1 MDPSL
6 PCSSWRDDAAPQ
18 GEGGDE
24 LEQIAS
30 QIEWVE
36 EYDRNSIS
44 EDEEGPRI
52 GEGAWVDGVWKDP
65 LDPHPVEP
73 RQRWSRVEFDPDY
86 EPKRQVM
93 HTRFNTYY
101 MFS

>member
-6 PCSSWRDDAAPQ
+6 PSPSRRDEASPQ
-18 GEGGDE
+18 GEGED
-24 LEQIAS
+24 LEKIAS
-30 QIEWVE
+30 QMEWDD
-36 EYDRNSIS
+36 EYNIDVVS

-52 GEGAWVDGVWKDP
+52 GEGAWLDGVWQDP

-73 RQRWSRVEFDPDY
+73 RQRCSREEFDPDY
-86 EPKRQVM
+86 EPERQVM

>member
-6 PCSSWRDDAAPQ
+6 PSPSRRDEASPQ
-18 GEGGDE
+18 GEGED
-24 LEQIAS
+24 LEKIAS
-30 QIEWVE
+30 QMEWDD
-36 EYDRNSIS
+36 EYNVDAVS
-44 EDEEGPRI
+44 EDEGGPRI
-52 GEGAWVDGVWKDP
+52 GEGAWVDGVWQDP

-73 RQRWSRVEFDPDY
+73 RQRCSREEFDPDY
-86 EPKRQVM
+86 EPERQVM